1 MTENRFQGQYKKVGS
16 SKVSEQDKR
25 LLHQSNSEIKVYLTG
40 GKAAP
45 EGREIREGSGGGGSG
60 GGGGDDEEQE
70 HSAPDAPQIE
80 GAQKTVRVT
89 GDGIGVIAGIVSGKL
104 VVKSIKNKET
114 VNFIRKVV
122 ACSGGDD
129 AGKFISCMKKIAEEM
144 DLEVST

>member
-25 LLHQSNSEIKVYLTG
+25 LLHQSNREIKVYLTG

-45 EGREIREGSGGGGSG
+45 EGREIREGSGGGRYYVTKKNTPK
-60 GGGGDDEEQE
+60 
-70 HSAPDAPQIE
+70 APALE

-104 VVKSIKNKET
+104 VVKSLKSKET
-114 VNFIRKVV
+114 TGFIRKVV